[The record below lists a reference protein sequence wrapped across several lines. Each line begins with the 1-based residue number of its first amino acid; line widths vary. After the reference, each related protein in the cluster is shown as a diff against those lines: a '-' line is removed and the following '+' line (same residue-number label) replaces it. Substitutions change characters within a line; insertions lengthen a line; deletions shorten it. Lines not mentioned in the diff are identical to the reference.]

1 MVVLAVG
8 LTLSIVVAF
17 AQRAI
22 AVEDIGPI
30 AALRSGW
37 RVTRAHLGES
47 LLTWLVNLGLAL
59 ATGIAIVVGL
69 LGAVLLLGGI
79 GAALY
84 AVAGF
89 SAPTLAYI
97 GLGGVVFL
105 IGALTLA
112 GIANTFFWTFWTLA
126 YLRLSG
132 RAGAAA
138 PA

>member
-1 MVVLAVG
+1 
-8 LTLSIVVAF
+8 
-17 AQRAI
+17 
-22 AVEDIGPI
+22 
-30 AALRSGW
+30 
-37 RVTRAHLGES
+37 VTRAHLGES

-97 GLGGVVFL
+97 GLGGLVFL

-138 PA
+138 PV